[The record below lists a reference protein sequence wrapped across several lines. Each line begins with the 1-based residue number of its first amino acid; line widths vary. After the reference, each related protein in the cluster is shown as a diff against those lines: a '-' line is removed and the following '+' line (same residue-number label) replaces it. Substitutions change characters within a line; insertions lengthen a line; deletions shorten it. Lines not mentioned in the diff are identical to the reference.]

1 MPIDPHDPAAHEPQ
15 EAPVSYILL
24 PRDANHEF
32 VKVMTHAIVEK
43 RTDDYEEYR
52 QQLLAKGFSIREA
65 DMRAARGVAPF
76 EVIEGD
82 YNAMVDNGINALLL
96 LLVGGGG
103 TAYNNANAR
112 LGVGSSTTAWATGQ
126 TDLQTP
132 ITRVAMKATYP
143 TTGTKKQTFASDFTG
158 STGDGAWQEWG
169 IFNSASANTGMLSR
183 KVESFGT
190 KSGGTWT
197 LTVDFALS

>member
-1 MPIDPHDPAAHEPQ
+1 MLETVPRI
-15 EAPVSYILL
+15 IL
-24 PRDANHEF
+24 PRDPHHEF
-32 VKVMTHAIVEK
+32 VKVMTRATVEK
-43 RTDDYEEYR
+43 RDDRYEEFR
-52 QQLLAKGFSIREA
+52 QQLLRRGLKVYEA
-65 DMRAARGVAPF
+65 DARARADIRPF
-76 EVIEGD
+76 EIVEGD

-112 LGVGSSTTAWATGQ
+112 LGVGSSTTAWNTTQ

-132 ITRVAMKATYP
+132 ITRQGMVATYP
-143 TTGTKKQTFASDFTG
+143 QTGTKKQTFRSDFAG
-158 STGDGAWQEWG
+158 ATGDGAWQEWG